1 MQIAQAGAADF
12 TIIRALLAEAGLPFD
27 DLRDS
32 RQTRFL
38 MARAQDGAVT
48 GVAGLELYG
57 KSGLLRSLMV
67 NPAERQRGLGAELTL
82 HLERQAKELG
92 VETLYLLTT
101 SAENFFAAR
110 GYKRFERARV
120 PSEIA
125 ATTEFKF
132 LCPVTAVCM
141 CKRLV

>member
-1 MQIAQAGAADF
+1 MQIAQASAADF

-38 MARAQDGAVT
+38 MVRAQDGAVT
-48 GVAGLELYG
+48 GVVGLELYS

-67 NPAERQRGLGAELTL
+67 NPAECRRGLGAELTL
-82 HLERQAKELG
+82 NLERQAKELG

-101 SAENFFAAR
+101 SAKNFFAAR

-120 PSEIA
+120 PLEIA
-125 ATTEFKF
+125 ATNEFKS
-132 LCPVTAVCM
+132 LCPVGAVCM
-141 CKRLV
+141 RKRLV

>member
-1 MQIAQAGAADF
+1 MQIIQAGAADF
-12 TIIRALLAEAGLPFD
+12 TIICALLAEAGLPFD
-27 DLRDS
+27 DIRDS

-48 GVAGLELYG
+48 GIVGLEVYG
-57 KSGLLRSLMV
+57 KSGLLRSLAV
-67 NPAERQRGLGAELTL
+67 NPGECRRGLGSELTL
-82 HLERQAKELG
+82 NLERRAKELG

-110 GYKRFERARV
+110 GYQQFERARV
-120 PSEIA
+120 PPEIA
-125 ATTEFKF
+125 AATEFKF
-132 LCPVTAVCM
+132 LCPVNAVCM